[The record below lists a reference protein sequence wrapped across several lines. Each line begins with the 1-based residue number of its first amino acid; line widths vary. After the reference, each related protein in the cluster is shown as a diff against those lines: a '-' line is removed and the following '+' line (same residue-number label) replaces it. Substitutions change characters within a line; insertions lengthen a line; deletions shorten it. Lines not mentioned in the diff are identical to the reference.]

1 MQISKVFHRF
11 YVGWRRI
18 KYQIFLLLLIW
29 LLLLLLRFFW
39 KFCMAKDDLFRH
51 MHDYGVTID
60 EEMTIT
66 SKKKMNKDIDLWMS
80 WFF

>member
-1 MQISKVFHRF
+1 METDQIPNIAV
-11 YVGWRRI
+11 VVD
-18 KYQIFLLLLIW
+18 LIAIVVAA
-29 LLLLLLRFFW
+29 FFFG

-66 SKKKMNKDIDLWMS
+66 SKKK
-80 WFF
+80 

>member
-1 MQISKVFHRF
+1 METDQIPNIAV
-11 YVGWRRI
+11 VVD
-18 KYQIFLLLLIW
+18 LIAIVVAAF
-29 LLLLLLRFFW
+29 FFW

-66 SKKKMNKDIDLWMS
+66 SKKKWRKT
-80 WFF
+80 

>member
-1 MQISKVFHRF
+1 METDQLPNIAV
-11 YVGWRRI
+11 VVD
-18 KYQIFLLLLIW
+18 LIAIVVAA
-29 LLLLLLRFFW
+29 FFW

-66 SKKKMNKDIDLWMS
+66 SKKK
-80 WFF
+80 

>member
-1 MQISKVFHRF
+1 
-11 YVGWRRI
+11 
-18 KYQIFLLLLIW
+18 
-29 LLLLLLRFFW
+29 
-39 KFCMAKDDLFRH
+39 